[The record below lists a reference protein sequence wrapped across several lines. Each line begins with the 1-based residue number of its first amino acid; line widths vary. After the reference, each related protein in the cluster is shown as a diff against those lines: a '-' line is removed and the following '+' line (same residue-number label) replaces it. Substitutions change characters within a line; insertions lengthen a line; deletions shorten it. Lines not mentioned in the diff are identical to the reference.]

1 MRVSLSS
8 LADLLSGALAIGII
22 KLFKL
27 LPFGLRRQLFGGLF
41 VAIVAPLLGYRRRIR
56 DNLQLACSEIGAAEQ
71 EKLINSISRNIGKTI
86 IELFSPKDIVALAK
100 KTEIEGPGLATLA
113 QAAKEG
119 RSVICVSGHFG
130 NYDVAR
136 AALIAQGFHLG
147 ALYRRLNNK
156 AFHRYYF
163 DNITATG
170 TPMFERGRPGLG
182 DMVRHI
188 KNGRPLAMLI
198 DQHMD
203 DGAALKFFGQT
214 AYTALSAAQMA
225 LKYDAELVPFYAIRQ
240 ANGPPLRSILEAPIT
255 RGSAEAMTQ
264 ALNDG
269 LEARVR
275 ADMGQWLW
283 SHRRWKTPRKKQ

>member
-8 LADLLSGALAIGII
+8 LADLLSGTLAIGII

-27 LPFGLRRQLFGGLF
+27 LPFGLRRRLFGGLF
-41 VAIVAPLLGYRRRIR
+41 ATLVAPLLGYRQRIR
-56 DNLQLACSEIGAAEQ
+56 DNLQLACPEIGAGEQ
-71 EKLINSISRNIGKTI
+71 EKLIKSTSRNIGKTI

-100 KTEIEGPGLATLA
+100 KTEIEGPGLSVLA
-113 QAAKEG
+113 KAAKEG

-136 AALIAQGFHLG
+136 AALIAQGFDLG

-156 AFHRYYF
+156 VFHRYYF
-163 DNITATG
+163 DNITTTG

-203 DGAALKFFGQT
+203 DGAALQFFGQT

-225 LKYDAELVPFYAIRQ
+225 LKYDTELVPFYAIRQ
-240 ANGPPLRSILEAPIT
+240 STGAPFRIILEAPIT
-255 RGSAEAMTQ
+255 RGSAETMTQ
-264 ALNDG
+264 ALNDS

-283 SHRRWKTPRKKQ
+283 SHKRWKEPRKTQ

>member
-1 MRVSLSS
+1 
-8 LADLLSGALAIGII
+8 
-22 KLFKL
+22 
-27 LPFGLRRQLFGGLF
+27 
-41 VAIVAPLLGYRRRIR
+41 
-56 DNLQLACSEIGAAEQ
+56 
-71 EKLINSISRNIGKTI
+71 KLIKSTSRNIGKTI

-100 KTEIEGPGLATLA
+100 KTEIEGPGLSVLA

-136 AALIAQGFHLG
+136 AALIAQGFDLG

-156 AFHRYYF
+156 VFHRYYF
-163 DNITATG
+163 DNITTTG

-203 DGAALKFFGQT
+203 DGAALQFFGQT

-240 ANGPPLRSILEAPIT
+240 STGAPFRIILEAPIT
-255 RGSAEAMTQ
+255 RGSAETMTQ
-264 ALNDG
+264 ALNDS

-283 SHRRWKTPRKKQ
+283 SHKRWKEPRKTQ